1 MHEGGISTP
10 FIVHWPAGIKDK
22 RKGAIE
28 KESFGQLIDIIPTCM
43 EAAGIE
49 TAGLDYPLEGQS
61 LMGVINGSEDNSER
75 QLFWEHEGNRCVR
88 KGAWKLVSRYEDDVL
103 FFNEWTFSK
112 ERRTQEWEL
121 YNVKDDRW
129 ELNELSSEYPELVEE
144 LRKDYDVYYKR
155 IGAIPRKVAIKGSR
169 HQF

>member
-22 RKGAIE
+22 RKGTIE

-49 TAGLDYPLEGQS
+49 NAGLDYPLEGQS
-61 LMGVINGSEDNSER
+61 LMGVINGSEENSER

-88 KGAWKLVSRYEDDVL
+88 KGDWKLVSRYEDDVL
-103 FFNEWTFSK
+103 FFNSWNYAK

-121 YNVKDDRW
+121 YNIKDDAGSKMSFPRII
-129 ELNELSSEYPELVEE
+129 
-144 LRKDYDVYYKR
+144 LR
-155 IGAIPRKVAIKGSR
+155 
-169 HQF
+169 